1 MRASLKFITDSY
13 RQFNRECFAGTLPEV
28 ELHVSSSR
36 RALGCL
42 KFRRIRDGRGW
53 RYADFSIWISNRLDL
68 PQEVIEDTIIH
79 EMIHLYIHVNGLRD
93 TSAHGKVFRTMMD
106 AVNSRHERRVTV
118 SHRSSAEENASDRAV
133 RDHYICLRRAVR
145 HVMCP
150 FADFR
155 HTPATLR
162 RRQCGKFRMAIQPES
177 GFQYLPA
184 KPCAET
190 LPYSPRAGRC
200 AERIPALFM
209 RWAHT
214 PVCQSSMMKGAQ

>member
-79 EMIHLYIHVNGLRD
+79 EMIHLYIHVNRLRD
-93 TSAHGKVFRTMMD
+93 TSAHGKIFRTMMD
-106 AVNSRHERRVTV
+106 AVNSRHGRRVTV

-133 RDHYICLRRAVR
+133 RDHYICLIRMSGGERFVTLCARSRIFDIHRQLCAAGNVASFEWR
-145 HVMCP
+145 YS
-150 FADFR
+150 R
-155 HTPATLR
+155 NPAFNIYPRSRVLKLYRIPPELEDVLKESRLCSCDGHTLR
-162 RRQCGKFRMAIQPES
+162 FVSQA
-177 GFQYLPA
+177 
-184 KPCAET
+184 
-190 LPYSPRAGRC
+190 
-200 AERIPALFM
+200 
-209 RWAHT
+209 
-214 PVCQSSMMKGAQ
+214 

>member
-93 TSAHGKVFRTMMD
+93 TSAHG
-106 AVNSRHERRVTV
+106 N
-118 SHRSSAEENASDRAV
+118 
-133 RDHYICLRRAVR
+133 
-145 HVMCP
+145 
-150 FADFR
+150 
-155 HTPATLR
+155 
-162 RRQCGKFRMAIQPES
+162 
-177 GFQYLPA
+177 
-184 KPCAET
+184 
-190 LPYSPRAGRC
+190 
-200 AERIPALFM
+200 
-209 RWAHT
+209 
-214 PVCQSSMMKGAQ
+214 